1 MLHKSMR
8 SAPDSTSRTPDAP
21 AFDGI
26 IPVNKPLGLTSAR
39 VVERVRRRTG
49 FRKCGHAGTLDPA
62 ADGVLLICCGRG
74 TKLVE
79 RLMDLPKSY
88 RATARLDVTSDS
100 FDSDCPR
107 VLVETSRVPR
117 VEEVVDAARA
127 FVGLV
132 QQAPPALSAVKI
144 GGRPSYALARAG
156 RAPSPAARP
165 VRIDRLS
172 VLRYDWPVVEF
183 EMDCGRGTYVRSLI
197 RDWGA
202 ALGVGG
208 CLTALTRTRVGPFEV
223 QNCIL
228 LNRVGLPD
236 ASGFLTLN
244 EIEALLMSENRAAD

>member
-1 MLHKSMR
+1 MR
-8 SAPDSTSRTPDAP
+8 SAQDSTSRPPDAP
-21 AFDGI
+21 TFDGI

-62 ADGVLLICCGRG
+62 ADGVLLVCCGRG

-107 VLVETSRVPR
+107 VLVDMARVPR
-117 VEEVVDAARA
+117 IEEIVDAARA
-127 FVGLV
+127 FVGVV

-144 GGRPSYALARAG
+144 GGRPSYELARAG
-156 RAPSPAARP
+156 RAPAPAARP
-165 VRIDRLS
+165 VRIDRLH

-197 RDWGA
+197 RDWGE

-208 CLTALTRTRVGPFEV
+208 CLTALTRTRVGPFDV
-223 QNCIL
+223 RNCSP
-228 LNRVGLPD
+228 LNRVGLSD
-236 ASGFLTLN
+236 SVGYLALGEAETLLAS
-244 EIEALLMSENRAAD
+244 RATNDLAE